1 MGSAMPVYT
10 YSCDECGEKFEKVLP
25 MSRASEPSECP
36 ECGKDAERTVSGVF
50 ENNSTRN
57 RASNFP
63 KRKRYTNW

>member
-1 MGSAMPVYT
+1 MERAMPVYT
-10 YSCDECGEKFEKVLP
+10 YRCGECREEFEKVLP
-25 MSRASEPSECP
+25 MSRAAEPSACP

-57 RASNFP
+57 RGSNFP

>member
-1 MGSAMPVYT
+1 MPVYT
-10 YSCDECGEKFEKVLP
+10 YRCDECGEQFEKVRP
-25 MSRASEPSECP
+25 MSRAGEPHECP
-36 ECGKDAERTVSGVF
+36 ECGKEAEPTVAGVF